1 MKTEIEITGM
11 SCQHCVNAV
20 KSALEKIPGVT
31 RVEVSLGSA
40 VLESTRDVPRDELDR
55 ALDDE
60 GYRLAQ

>member
-11 SCQHCVNAV
+11 SCQHCVGAV

-31 RVEVSLGSA
+31 RAEVTVGAA
-40 VLESTRDVPRDELDR
+40 VLESDRALSRDELDR